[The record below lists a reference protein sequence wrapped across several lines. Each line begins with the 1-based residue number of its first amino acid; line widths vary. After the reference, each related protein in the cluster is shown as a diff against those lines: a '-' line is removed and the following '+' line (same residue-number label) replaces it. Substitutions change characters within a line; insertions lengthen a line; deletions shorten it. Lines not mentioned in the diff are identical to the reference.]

1 MSTSAIVQL
10 VLYLGIVLLLMKPL
24 GTYMLRVYEGSLGL
38 AGRVLGPVERL
49 IYRASGIDP
58 AKGMGWKTYAL
69 SALLFNL
76 AGGLLLYAVLR
87 LQHLLPLNPYGFDA
101 LSPDLAFNTAV
112 SFLTNTNWQSYSGE
126 NVMSQLSQVGGLM
139 VQHFVCA
146 ASAMAVMVA
155 LVRGLVR
162 KQSSTIG
169 NFWVDMVRT
178 NLYVLLPLSLVLAV
192 VLAQQGVPQTFGP
205 GTAAALVQ
213 PTSYDDPVLGPDGKP
228 TNDAQGKAVTK
239 HVDVKEQVIP
249 VGPVAAFVAIKQLG
263 SNGGGYYNAN
273 SAHPFENPTPL
284 TNFLELLVIPL
295 LAAASLYMFGAMVR
309 DTRQGWSLTATVTAL
324 LVFGIAV
331 AAWSEHRGN
340 PRLDA
345 LGVSQ
350 ATTTLQSGGNMEG
363 KELRFGAEMGAIW
376 GVSATATSNGSVNS
390 MHDSW
395 TALGGLVPL
404 VMMDLGEV
412 VFGGVGCGL
421 YGLLLFVFLAVFI
434 SGLMVGRTPEYLGKK
449 IEAYEV
455 KMASIAL
462 LAPVLAILAGSAVAV
477 VTVAGAA
484 GVSNPGPHGFSEIFY
499 AFSSAGQNNGSAFA
513 GLNANT
519 PFYNTALGLAILV
532 GRFWPMVPVLAI
544 AGSVAA
550 KKSVPVTA
558 GTLSTHT
565 PLFMVMLVSVILI
578 MGALTY
584 FPALALGPIVEHL
597 LM

>member
-1 MSTSAIVQL
+1 MSASSILQL
-10 VLYLGIVLLLMKPL
+10 VLYLGAVLLLMRPL
-24 GTYMLRVYEGSLGL
+24 GAYMLRVYQGNAGI
-38 AGRVLGPVERL
+38 AGRVLGPVER
-49 IYRASGIDP
+49 IVYRASGVDP
-58 AKGMGWKTYAL
+58 TKDMGWKTYAL
-69 SALLFNL
+69 TMLLFNF
-76 AGGLLLYAVLR
+76 AGTLLLYAILR
-87 LQHLLPLNPYGFDA
+87 LQHLLPLNPYGFGP

-112 SFLTNTNWQSYSGE
+112 SFVTNTNWQNYSGE

-162 KQSSTIG
+162 KQASTIG

-178 NLYVLLPLSLVLAV
+178 NLYILLPISLVLAV
-192 VLAQQGVPQTFGP
+192 VLAQQGVPQTFGK
-205 GTAAALVQ
+205 GATVSLVQ
-213 PTSYDDPVLGPDGKP
+213 PTSYDDPVLGADGKP
-228 TNDAQGKAVTK
+228 TSDARGKPITQK
-239 HVDVKEQVIP
+239 IEVKEQVIP
-249 VGPVAAFVAIKQLG
+249 VGPAAAYVAIKQLG

-295 LAAASLYMFGAMVR
+295 LAAASISMFGKMVR
-309 DTRQGWSLTATVTAL
+309 DTRQGWALTATLMAV
-324 LVFGIAV
+324 LVVGIAV

-340 PRLDA
+340 PGLTA
-345 LGVSQ
+345 AGVDQ
-350 ATTTLQSGGNMEG
+350 AETALQSGGNMEG

-395 TALGGLVPL
+395 TPLGGLVPL

-421 YGLLLFVFLAVFI
+421 YGLLLFVFVAVFI
-434 SGLMVGRTPEYLGKK
+434 AGLMVGRTPEYLGKK
-449 IEAYEV
+449 IESYEV

-462 LAPVLAILAGSAVAV
+462 LTPVLAILAGSAVAV
-477 VTVAGAA
+477 VTAA
-484 GVSNPGPHGFSEIFY
+484 GRAGVANPGPHGFSEIFY

-513 GLNANT
+513 GLSGNT
-519 PFYNTALGLAILV
+519 PFYNTALGVAILF
-532 GRFWPMVPVLAI
+532 GRFWPMLPVLAI

-558 GTLSTHT
+558 GTLPTHT

-597 LM
+597 MM